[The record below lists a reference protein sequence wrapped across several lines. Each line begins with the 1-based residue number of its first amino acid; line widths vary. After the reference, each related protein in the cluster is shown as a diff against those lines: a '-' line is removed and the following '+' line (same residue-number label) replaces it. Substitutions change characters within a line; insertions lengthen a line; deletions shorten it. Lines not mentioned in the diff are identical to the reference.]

1 MERNATSIC
10 VCACVYG
17 HASVCVCVYKH
28 VCATLHKFDLLL
40 YMTCWLRFP
49 YVQMSVGTYIA
60 IMCIMNRTWELICVY
75 ECVCLCTCVRMCVSV
90 CGLLSGAGAVH
101 RAWMARRLRA
111 ARGYT
116 GTQGSLGNLL
126 MCLYICMA
134 QRNQ

>member
-1 MERNATSIC
+1 
-10 VCACVYG
+10 
-17 HASVCVCVYKH
+17 VCVIV
-28 VCATLHKFDLLL
+28 
-40 YMTCWLRFP
+40 
-49 YVQMSVGTYIA
+49 
-60 IMCIMNRTWELICVY
+60 CVY

-134 QRNQ
+134 QRNQSPMAAPESEGPAVRRGRPMAPGHNQVLARTRTQHS